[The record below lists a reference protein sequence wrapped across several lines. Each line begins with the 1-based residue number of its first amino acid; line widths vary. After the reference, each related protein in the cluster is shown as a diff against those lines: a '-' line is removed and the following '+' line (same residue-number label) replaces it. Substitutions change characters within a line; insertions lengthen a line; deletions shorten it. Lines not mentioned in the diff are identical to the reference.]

1 MRIEEDFVIALFTY
15 AILIGTMPVLAMQQ
29 QSQPPVRRPP
39 VIQPGDS
46 IRIYTSTCP
55 LNNNRSTAN
64 QQLALRSP
72 VDYSPCINWTTNRV
86 ILELTRTKNYDK
98 VITQRIERLQELG
111 GTDVVKQFLDTKGR
125 EFVATIQ
132 QQSPEYQQYSD
143 DLKQLF
149 SNYKLQLQ

>member
-1 MRIEEDFVIALFTY
+1 MKLALFTC
-15 AILIGTMPVLAMQQ
+15 AILTFGAMPVLAMQQ
-29 QSQPPVRRPP
+29 APPMRPP
-39 VIQPGDS
+39 VIQPGDT

-64 QQLALRSP
+64 QRLVLQSP

-125 EFVATIQ
+125 DFIATLQ
-132 QQSPEYQQYSD
+132 QQSPEVYQQYSD

-149 SNYKLQLQ
+149 SNYQLQLQ

>member
-1 MRIEEDFVIALFTY
+1 MKLALFTG
-15 AILIGTMPVLAMQQ
+15 AILTFGAIPVLAMQQ

-39 VIQPGDS
+39 VVQPGGS

-86 ILELTRTKNYDK
+86 ILELTRTKNYDR
-98 VITQRIERLQELG
+98 VITQRINRLQELG
-111 GTDVVKQFLDTKGR
+111 GPDVVKQFLDTKGR
-125 EFVATIQ
+125 EFVATLQ
-132 QQSPEYQQYSD
+132 QQNPEVYQQYSN